1 MRQLETLRHRWE
13 GNIITDLKKGNIIT
27 DLKKGIDW
35 NHLALHRDRGL
46 ALVNMA
52 VGFFFYFNQQMH
64 TIVITFTVTFFKHQS
79 PTLFGRY

>member
-13 GNIITDLKKGNIIT
+13 GTIIT

-46 ALVNMA
+46 ALLNMA
-52 VGFFFYFNQQMH
+52 LSSFFYLNQQMH
-64 TIVITFTVTFFKHQS
+64 TIVITFTVMFC
-79 PTLFGRY
+79 